1 MPVSW
6 TLLELTFRVAVVA
19 TVVNIPL
26 ALAVSWLL
34 VKTRVP
40 GRLIVDVLVSLPL
53 AVPPIAIG
61 FFLLLLLGREGPI
74 GGLAHVLSGGGH
86 RVHVVC
92 GSGSLGGG
100 VVSAHGAGDD
110 GCDGGSGRA
119 ARNVRAEP
127 RGRPLEGVLTITV
140 PLASR
145 GILAGVLLGFVRAIS
160 EFGATITVAGN
171 IAGKTQTL
179 PLALYSAVI
188 LRDDT
193 QALLL
198 TAIAIAIAAATLV
211 VHNWLLS
218 KTPRPEVS

>member
-1 MPVSW
+1 MLTW

-34 VKTRVP
+34 VKTRTP

-74 GGLAHVLSGGGH
+74 GSVAHALLGADIVFTWFAAAAASA
-86 RVHVVC
+86 VVSFPLMARATMVAMA
-92 GSGSLGGG
+92 GVDERLEMSARSLG
-100 VVSAHGAGDD
+100 AGPW
-110 GCDGGSGRA
+110 R
-119 ARNVRAEP
+119 VF
-127 RGRPLEGVLTITV
+127 LTITV

-188 LRDDT
+188 LRDDST
-193 QALLL
+193 ALLL
-198 TAIAIAIAAATLV
+198 TAVAIAIAVATLV
-211 VHNWLLS
+211 VHNWLLA
-218 KTPRPEVS
+218 KTPRPEVA

>member
-1 MPVSW
+1 MLSW
-6 TLLELTFRVAVVA
+6 SLLELTFRVAVVA

-34 VKTRVP
+34 VKTRAP
-40 GRLIVDVLVSLPL
+40 GRLLLDVLVSLPL

-74 GGLAHVLSGGGH
+74 GGLTHTLLGADIVFTWYAAVAASA
-86 RVHVVC
+86 VVSFPLMARATMVAMA
-92 GSGSLGGG
+92 GVDERLEMSARSLG
-100 VVSAHGAGDD
+100 AGPW
-110 GCDGGSGRA
+110 R
-119 ARNVRAEP
+119 VFF
-127 RGRPLEGVLTITV
+127 TITV
-140 PLASR
+140 PLASK

-188 LRDDT
+188 LRDDSM
-193 QALLL
+193 ALLL
-198 TAIAIAIAAATLV
+198 TAIAIAIAVATLV
-211 VHNWLLS
+211 VHNWLLA
-218 KTPRPEVS
+218 KTPRPEAT